1 MEQKQLCAAPLIY
14 SCDVHIFPISQVERH
29 SVDTKPSVSQKEL
42 PPILPSIK
50 VDKKESRQFSE
61 I

>member
-1 MEQKQLCAAPLIY
+1 MEQKQLCAGPLIY
-14 SCDVHIFPISQVERH
+14 SCDVHVFPISQVERH
-29 SVDTKPSVSQKEL
+29 SIDTKPSSLREL

-61 I
+61 F